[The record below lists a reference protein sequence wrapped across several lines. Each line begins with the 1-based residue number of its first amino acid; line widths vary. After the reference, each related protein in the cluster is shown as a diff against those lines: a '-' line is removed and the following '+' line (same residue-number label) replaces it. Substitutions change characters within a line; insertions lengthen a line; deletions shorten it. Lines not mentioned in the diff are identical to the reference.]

1 MGNIE
6 SQEDENETINLE
18 DVQTQIH
25 NLSPEQIKILKQK
38 LNISNSTTFGAI
50 GEVSLTPT
58 NVDGQDQSVVETSI
72 LNGQPVVT
80 DN

>member
-18 DVQTQIH
+18 DVQNQIY

-38 LNISNSTTFGAI
+38 LNISNSTKNKVKIDKIKSNTKTTATKTRNDKYGI
-50 GEVSLTPT
+50 S
-58 NVDGQDQSVVETSI
+58 SI
-72 LNGQPVVT
+72 
-80 DN
+80 